1 MANTTNFNWDTPEDT
16 DLVKDGAAAIRTLG
30 DSIDTSMGD
39 LLGGTTGQVL
49 AKNSNDDMDFVW
61 TSDQV
66 GIPASTVD
74 AKGDLIAATA
84 DNTVSRL
91 AVGTDGYILT
101 ADSNETTGLKWV
113 ALSAPAADS
122 DQNIIAN
129 QVFGQE

>member
-129 QVFGQE
+129 QVFG